1 MMSEQ
6 SRNRLVGIKVQSLY
20 FFPYC
25 NTHTHTHTYIY
36 IYKSLLELS
45 GQQRC
50 TAPGG
55 SIKIR
60 SPNLT
65 ANTNVE
71 SKKMRGWTTCDVN
84 KEVYVSVFSV
94 VVLDT

>member
-6 SRNRLVGIKVQSLY
+6 SRNRLVGIKVQSL
-20 FFPYC
+20 FFPLLQ
-25 NTHTHTHTYIY
+25 HTHTHIY

-45 GQQRC
+45 DQQRC

-60 SPNLT
+60 SPNFT

-71 SKKMRGWTTCDVN
+71 SKKIRGWTTCDVN

>member
-6 SRNRLVGIKVQSLY
+6 SRNRLVGIKVQSL
-20 FFPYC
+20 FFPLLQH
-25 NTHTHTHTYIY
+25 THTHTHTYIF
-36 IYKSLLELS
+36 KSLLELS

-60 SPNLT
+60 SPNFT